1 MWDDTFSTCG
11 NKGLSPLILH
21 YCTWVS
27 RRPWTFCSAR
37 NRSIS
42 WSCVQKVL
50 SSSCIFQHP
59 NMMAL
64 LGTWRKLITFI
75 SEVLVQRN
83 LLISCFSYSS
93 KTVWGAHAA
102 VASENWAL
110 LAKRKGLPDGVVS
123 RSWLDISVLV
133 INIWKSRFKT
143 GCCWQSVQS
152 TL

>member
-1 MWDDTFSTCG
+1 MWGDTFSTCR
-11 NKGLSPLILH
+11 NKELSPLILH

-37 NRSIS
+37 NRSVS

-64 LGTWRKLITFI
+64 LGTWRKLIA
-75 SEVLVQRN
+75 QRN

-110 LAKRKGLPDGVVS
+110 PAKRKGLPDGVVS
-123 RSWLDISVLV
+123 CSWLDISVLV

-143 GCCWQSVQS
+143 GWCCQSVQS